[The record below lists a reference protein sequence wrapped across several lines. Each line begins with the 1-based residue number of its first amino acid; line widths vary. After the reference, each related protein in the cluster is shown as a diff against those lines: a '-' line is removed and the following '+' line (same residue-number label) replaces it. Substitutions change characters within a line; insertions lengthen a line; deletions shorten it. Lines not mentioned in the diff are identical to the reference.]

1 MNAQMYA
8 LIKKDF
14 RSVTASR
21 RMTANLFLVPLILTV
36 VLPSIFLLAL
46 LIAPEELSEMEKLL
60 SLLPAARQSQ
70 DIRKTFLRLLLDYLL
85 PVFFLIIPIMT
96 STIMAASSFV
106 GEKEKHTLETLLYCP
121 LSLKQIFRSK
131 VAASFLLSMIV
142 SFLSFAL
149 MVLVL
154 ETEIFLALGFVLLPS
169 ASWLLILFL
178 VAPAISLIAITL
190 IVRVSAKA
198 ESSEEAQQRAVFLL
212 LPILLLLAGQFTGL
226 LLLNGWLLLLLGIL
240 CALAAWILLKKC
252 MGNFQYERLLL

>member
-1 MNAQMYA
+1 MNTQMYA

-154 ETEIFLALGFVLLPS
+154 ETEIFLALGFVLPS